1 LEFLSKVGRHNIDFI
16 CGELQ
21 VDPSKAVLVGDA
33 TSDFSNVDT
42 SKGIGVPLKPR
53 LYYHPSLIIGLLK
66 HNQQT
71 QHQQ

>member
-1 LEFLSKVGRHNIDFI
+1 MKYVDLLLCDDDPHSTTKVGRHNIDFI

-42 SKGIGVPLKPR
+42 SKGDNRFAK
-53 LYYHPSLIIGLLK
+53 
-66 HNQQT
+66 T
-71 QHQQ
+71 QPADPAPTIT